1 MFPTIAAKRC
11 SVSCVGRFSV
21 CVVVSSFVL
30 SPWLPAFAQDAQQ
43 VAPAQAIEL
52 PVISVT
58 TAPPSKPTNQASSNS
73 VVVSPTT
80 LPTPS
85 EQSASSTTVITAA
98 DIEAQQLRTV
108 PDALAA
114 VPGLNVVQTGGPGGQ
129 TSVFIRGTNSNHVK
143 VLIDG
148 IDVSD
153 PSNPNQS
160 FDFGQLLTGDIA
172 RIEVLRG
179 PQSGLYGSDAIGGV
193 ISITTKSGEGPPKV
207 TATVEGGSF
216 GTFNQ
221 RVGLSGSQNNFNY
234 VFNIQHFSSTQTPVT
249 PLNELAPGEQRIN
262 DTYDNWTYSTKLGA
276 NLTDNF
282 AVNFVGRYTDSR
294 LGFTGEDYVDFFPP
308 APEALQ
314 STQVDHQFYGRGE
327 AVWSLFDGRFKN
339 FFGVNYTN
347 SWSWT
352 LDPNPDSF
360 NAPPAI
366 APPTTNLGQR
376 TQVDWR
382 GEARVVPGQ
391 TLVFGLEDKTKS
403 LWTNSTGAFN
413 AFGIYTPTTTTAQT
427 GDKAGWVE
435 LQCAFS
441 DRFFVVSNIRYD
453 DNESY
458 GGHTTWRVAPALIVP
473 GTETKLKA
481 TYGTGFK
488 APTLTELYVNNPSF
502 MVVGNPNL
510 LPETSTGYDLEFEQP
525 LFHDRLR
532 FGATYFHNDITNL
545 IEGTTNPTTF
555 VSTYVNVGQATTQGV
570 EAFAAYTLTN
580 RLLLRA
586 DYTYTEARDD
596 LTGQE
601 LLRRPMNKASLTAFW
616 KATDRLLV
624 TGQVVYVGP
633 WLDYNRPGTAELM
646 APGYTLVNLAANYA
660 VTDRITVFGRINNL
674 LNQQYEDPL
683 GFMRPGFGIYG
694 GLTVQ
699 IGGVPSSLA
708 SSGGIATTTAP
719 PSSAPSTRGGTL

>member
-1 MFPTIAAKRC
+1 MFPNIAAMRC
-11 SVSCVGRFSV
+11 SVSCVGRFFV
-21 CVVVSSFVL
+21 CVVVSSLSL
-30 SPWLPAFAQDAQQ
+30 SPWIPTFAQDAQQ
-43 VAPAQAIEL
+43 AAPAQTVEL

-58 TAPPSKPTNQASSNS
+58 VPPASKPTNQAPGNS

-80 LPTPS
+80 LPTPTT
-85 EQSASSTTVITAA
+85 ENASSVTVITGAEM
-98 DIEAQQLRTV
+98 EAKQQRTV
-108 PDALAA
+108 PDALAD

-129 TSVFIRGTNSNHVK
+129 TSVFIRGTNSNEVK

-153 PSNPNQS
+153 PSNPNGS

-193 ISITTKSGEGPPKV
+193 ISITTKNGEGPPRV
-207 TATVEGGSF
+207 TATVDGGSF

-221 RVGLSGSQNNFNY
+221 KASLSGSQDIFNY
-234 VFNIQHFSSTQTPVT
+234 VFNIQHFQSTDTPVT
-249 PLNELAPGEQRIN
+249 PLNQLAPGEQRIN
-262 DTYDNWTYSTKLGA
+262 DTYNNWTYSTKLGA

-282 AVNFVGRYTDSR
+282 AVNLVGRYTDSR

-314 STQVDHQFYGRGE
+314 STQVNHQFYGRGE

-347 SWSWT
+347 AWSWT

-360 NAPPAI
+360 TAPPPV

-376 TQVDWR
+376 TQYDWR
-382 GEARVVPGQ
+382 GEARVVQGQ
-391 TLVFGLEDKTKS
+391 TLVFGLEDKTES
-403 LWTNSTGAFN
+403 LWTNSTGTFN
-413 AFGIYTPTTTTAQT
+413 SFGTYTPTTTTAQT

-435 LQCAFS
+435 LQSAFAN
-441 DRFFVVSNIRYD
+441 RFFVVSNIRYD
-453 DNESY
+453 DNESF
-458 GGHTTWRVAPALIVP
+458 GPHTTWRVAPAFIVP
-473 GTETKLKA
+473 WTDTKLKA
-481 TYGTGFK
+481 TYGTGFH

-510 LPETSTGYDLEFEQP
+510 LPETSEGYDFGFEQP
-525 LFHDRLR
+525 LLHDRLR

-555 VSTYVNVGQATTQGV
+555 VSTYVNVGQATTYGV
-570 EAFAAYTLTN
+570 ESFAALALAN
-580 RLLLRA
+580 GLNLRA

-601 LLRRPMNKASLTAFW
+601 LLRRPKNKASLTALVEG
-616 KATDRLLV
+616 DRSSDGHCDHSL
-624 TGQVVYVGP
+624 
-633 WLDYNRPGTAELM
+633 RR
-646 APGYTLVNLAANYA
+646 NLARLQPTGNSGTHGASLYCGQSRCELCGQRQRHHFRPHQQSVQRAIRGSAGLPSAGFRHLWRRNAENWRVAN
-660 VTDRITVFGRINNL
+660 DGC
-674 LNQQYEDPL
+674 
-683 GFMRPGFGIYG
+683 
-694 GLTVQ
+694 
-699 IGGVPSSLA
+699 
-708 SSGGIATTTAP
+708 
-719 PSSAPSTRGGTL
+719 

>member
-1 MFPTIAAKRC
+1 MFPNIAAMRC
-11 SVSCVGRFSV
+11 SVSCVGRFFV

-30 SPWLPAFAQDAQQ
+30 SPWIPTFAQDAQQ
-43 VAPAQAIEL
+43 AAPAQTVEL

-58 TAPPSKPTNQASSNS
+58 VPPASKPTNQAPGNS

-80 LPTPS
+80 LPTPTT
-85 EQSASSTTVITAA
+85 ENASSVTVITGAEM
-98 DIEAQQLRTV
+98 EAKQQRTV
-108 PDALAA
+108 PDALAD

-129 TSVFIRGTNSNHVK
+129 TSVFIRGTNSNEVK

-153 PSNPNQS
+153 PSNPNGS

-193 ISITTKSGEGPPKV
+193 ISITTKNGEGPPRV
-207 TATVEGGSF
+207 TATVDGGSF

-221 RVGLSGSQNNFNY
+221 KASLSGSQDIFNY
-234 VFNIQHFSSTQTPVT
+234 VFNIQHFQSTDTPVT
-249 PLNELAPGEQRIN
+249 PLNQLAPGEQRIN
-262 DTYDNWTYSTKLGA
+262 DTYNNWTYSTKLGA

-282 AVNFVGRYTDSR
+282 AVNLVGRYTDSR

-314 STQVDHQFYGRGE
+314 STQVNHQFYGRGE

-347 SWSWT
+347 AWSWT

-360 NAPPAI
+360 NAPPAV

-376 TQVDWR
+376 TQYDWR
-382 GEARVVPGQ
+382 GEARVVQGQ
-391 TLVFGLEDKTKS
+391 TLVFGLEDKTES

-413 AFGIYTPTTTTAQT
+413 AFGTYTPTTTTAQT

-435 LQCAFS
+435 LQSAFAN
-441 DRFFVVSNIRYD
+441 RFFVVSNIRYD
-453 DNESY
+453 DNESF
-458 GGHTTWRVAPALIVP
+458 GPHTTWRVAPAFIVP
-473 GTETKLKA
+473 WTDTKLKA
-481 TYGTGFK
+481 TYGTGFH

-510 LPETSTGYDLEFEQP
+510 LPETSEGYDFGFEQP
-525 LFHDRLR
+525 LLHDRLR

-555 VSTYVNVGQATTQGV
+555 VSTYVNVGQATTYGV
-570 EAFAAYTLTN
+570 ESFAALALAN
-580 RLLLRA
+580 GLNLRA

-601 LLRRPMNKASLTAFW
+601 LLRRPKNKASLTALW
-616 KATDRLLV
+616 KATDRLTV
-624 TGQVVYVGP
+624 TATILYVGT

-646 APGYTLVNLAANYA
+646 APAYTVVNLVANYA
-660 VTDRITVFGRINNL
+660 VNDNVTIFGRINNL
-674 LNQQYEDPL
+674 FNEQYEDPL
-683 GFMRPGFGIYG
+683 GFLRPGFGIF
-694 GLTVQ
+694 
-699 IGGVPSSLA
+699 GGVTLRAGGSPTTVA
-708 SSGGIATTTAP
+708 SGSPTPNPAGGSP
-719 PSSAPSTRGGTL
+719 KFGGTM